1 MSPFIIKFG
10 IGEQRKQKSYYAH
23 TTPIASGF
31 FFFGIDSDAE
41 IPSLLGLT
49 RWSQLLSFIIGMSAG
64 PAGLAF
70 ELLSKLTT
78 MSPMY
83 FLKILVMG
91 GLFEQLF
98 LLRLVLLR
106 SVKAA

>member
-31 FFFGIDSDAE
+31 FGIYSDAE
-41 IPSLLGLT
+41 IPSLLGLS
-49 RWSQLLSFIIGMSAG
+49 RRSQLLSFIIGMFAG
-64 PAGLAF
+64 TAGLAF
-70 ELLSKLTT
+70 ELLSKRTT
-78 MSPMY
+78 MSPMH

-106 SVKAA
+106 SVQTA